1 METFVIRRRNA
12 WGSAEELEETA
23 ARSTRVGDEMSEDVR
38 WIRSYVLEESDG
50 SLGSVC
56 IYQGSSEDAVRE
68 HASRAEMPADE
79 VTRVADTVVIRP
91 DPEPAT
97 A

>member
-1 METFVIRRRNA
+1 
-12 WGSAEELEETA
+12 
-23 ARSTRVGDEMSEDVR
+23 MSEDIR

-68 HASRAEMPADE
+68 HASRAQMPADE
-79 VTRVADTVVIRP
+79 VTRVADTVVVRP